1 MGDGSSGARRTA
13 KAAQII
19 RTVDPGA
26 AARAWA
32 KQTQPSGPPNV
43 SLEAFAALQ
52 GCPRLRATGHSA
64 DPHGRRAAVHSRAV
78 VQASSLKTA
87 PHSVSSPHAVASRDV
102 SGVTFLRHR
111 SCSPPSA
118 VLWQWV
124 GGRAYGVHDTFTLN
138 PAAAA
143 DIPLGVS
150 IPVLHRILPHP
161 PRPPPSFSLT
171 WTRTSFA

>member
-32 KQTQPSGPPNV
+32 KQTQPSGPPNM

-78 VQASSLKTA
+78 VQASASRPRPTLFQ
-87 PHSVSSPHAVASRDV
+87 VRMLSPHVMFPALPSSGTEAVRRQALCFGSGWAVVRTESTIHSR
-102 SGVTFLRHR
+102 
-111 SCSPPSA
+111 
-118 VLWQWV
+118 
-124 GGRAYGVHDTFTLN
+124 
-138 PAAAA
+138 
-143 DIPLGVS
+143 
-150 IPVLHRILPHP
+150 
-161 PRPPPSFSLT
+161 
-171 WTRTSFA
+171 